1 MGVVESILPRSGRLE
16 AQGPLPRNRRDG
28 RYIRIME
35 LLERQATITEI
46 LGEMNP
52 ENLKRFDIEIYI
64 SRKCSYW
71 WKTVPQQE
79 EGQA

>member
-1 MGVVESILPRSGRLE
+1 
-16 AQGPLPRNRRDG
+16 
-28 RYIRIME
+28 ME
-35 LLERQATITEI
+35 LLERQAAVTEI